1 MSNRNDPSDAALNT
15 AYASNTRQHSRNPA
29 PVFSGWHAK
38 IDDLLARDY
47 SFLPYTYSDTGCLFR
62 GMSRGMSACIH
73 AGCLRL
79 SEDCG
84 PLGAL
89 ERELGV
95 FLVSHDLSD
104 ALSVSRLWQAQ
115 PDAAVLVFPA
125 AEFKQRWQ
133 DRAAAVLG
141 FAEPGVVFKY
151 PFLVEPLPMQSVQAI
166 FVAGSDA
173 GSPKPGFIELPSTVM
188 SDRRQTDRY
197 VVEALRQRGQTAAL
211 AIETDRYPRRS

>member
-1 MSNRNDPSDAALNT
+1 MSNRNDPSGAALNT
-15 AYASNTRQHSRNPA
+15 AYAYNTRQHSPYPA
-29 PVFSGWHAK
+29 PVRSGWHSR

-47 SFLPYTYSDTGCLFR
+47 SFLPCGYSDTGCLFR
-62 GMSRGMSACIH
+62 GMSRGLSACID
-73 AGCLRL
+73 AGCWRL
-79 SEDCG
+79 SEDDS

-95 FLVSHDLSD
+95 FLLSHDLSD

-125 AEFKQRWQ
+125 AEFRQRWEE
-133 DRAAAVLG
+133 RAAAVLG

-166 FVAGSDA
+166 FVAGSYD
-173 GSPKPGFIELPSTVM
+173 GSRKPGFFELPAAAI
-188 SDRRQTDRY
+188 SDRSETERY
-197 VVEALRQRGQTAAL
+197 VREALQQRGVTAAL
-211 AIETDRYPRRS
+211 AIETNRYPRRS